1 MEQNNKILI
10 MAVIVLLV
18 GVVAFNFNTISGAQ
32 TKEDV
37 TRVRVSPTTGVCD
50 LSSGYGQGRVSFY
63 LDISGKAPDSK
74 VLIYELDTK
83 LDTKRKVDSQTV
95 SSKSSLEPGRYQMW
109 LACDPKLGSPLVAG
123 VRNPSSGKI
132 YYSNKFEIISE

>member
-32 TKEDV
+32 TKDV
-37 TRVRVSPTTGVCD
+37 TSVRVSPSSGVCD

-74 VLIYELDTK
+74 VLIYKLDTK

>member
-32 TKEDV
+32 TKDV
-37 TRVRVSPTTGVCD
+37 TSVRVSPSSGVCD

-74 VLIYELDTK
+74 VLIYE
-83 LDTKRKVDSQTV
+83 
-95 SSKSSLEPGRYQMW
+95 
-109 LACDPKLGSPLVAG
+109 
-123 VRNPSSGKI
+123 
-132 YYSNKFEIISE
+132 